1 MSRDGKKRVYRTKG
15 FWLGEIERFRG
26 SGVSLSDYCRDR
38 NLATSTFSRKLQVLG
53 DETPSHTTPGYQP
66 TSQQPAFIEVR
77 TNSTSALKLNLP
89 TGISIEVPESF
100 DIIRLG
106 QIITLCNGRS

>member
-38 NLATSTFSRKLQVLG
+38 NLATSTFSRKLQIMG
-53 DETPSHTTPGYQP
+53 DETS
-66 TSQQPAFIEVR
+66 SRMLSNKQPAFIEVR

-89 TGISIEVPESF
+89 TGISIGVPESF
-100 DIIRLG
+100 DIVRLG
-106 QIITLCNGRS
+106 QIITLCNGRN